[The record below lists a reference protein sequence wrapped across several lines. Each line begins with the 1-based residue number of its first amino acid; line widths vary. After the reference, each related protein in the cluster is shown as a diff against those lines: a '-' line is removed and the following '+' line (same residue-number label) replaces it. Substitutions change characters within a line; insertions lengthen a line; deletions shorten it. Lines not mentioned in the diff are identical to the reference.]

1 MPVAPAEEA
10 LAGLQKICG
19 DAHARPATQADA
31 VDGVLPS
38 IVVAPASTDEVHG
51 VLLAAGEHGLRV
63 VPRGS
68 GSKLG
73 WGAPPS
79 AVDLVLD
86 MTRMAEVLEHT
97 AGDLVARVQAG
108 APLAGLQERVAGA
121 NQVLAL
127 DPPEPGATLGGIIAA
142 NASGPRRLLYGT
154 MRDLLIG
161 VTVVLGDGTVAKAGG
176 KVVKNVAG
184 YDLGKLFT
192 GSLGTLGV
200 ITEAIVRL
208 HPAPVARRVVT
219 VDVDS
224 PEHADRLVQAV
235 IHSQLVPSAVE
246 LSWPAE
252 GGGGLAIL
260 LEGIEP
266 GVEAQASTASALLGG
281 ALRVDDT
288 VPGGWDERPYGPHDI
303 GLKIS
308 AETAA
313 LAHVLD
319 AVATAATSA
328 GLRGDLRSS
337 AGSGISYV
345 GLAGP
350 ADPASAAPALDRL
363 RSALAPYDGSVV
375 VLQAP
380 PDVKAALDVWGP
392 VGDALPVMRRVK
404 DQFDPDHR
412 MSPGRFVGGI

>member
-1 MPVAPAEEA
+1 VSDSA
-10 LAGLQKICG
+10 LAAMQKVCG
-19 DAHARPATQADA
+19 DAHARPAKDTDA
-31 VDGVLPS
+31 VDGVVPS
-38 IVVAPASTDEVHG
+38 VVVSPASSDEVHG
-51 VLLAAGEHGLRV
+51 VLLAAREHGLRV
-63 VPRGS
+63 VARGS

-73 WGAPPS
+73 WGAPP
-79 AVDLVLD
+79 AALDLVIE
-86 MTRMAEVLEHT
+86 TSRMAEVLEHT
-97 AGDLVARVQAG
+97 AGDLVCRMQAG
-108 APLAGLQERVAGA
+108 APLTAVQERVASAG
-121 NQVLAL
+121 QVLAL
-127 DPPEPGATLGGIIAA
+127 DPPEPGATIGGIIAA

-208 HPAPVARRVVT
+208 HPAPVGRRVVT
-219 VDVDS
+219 VEAES
-224 PEHADRLVQAV
+224 TQRAGELVQAV
-235 IHSQLVPSAVE
+235 LHSQLVPSAVE

-252 GGGGLAIL
+252 GGGSLAIL

-266 GVEAQASTASALLGG
+266 GVEAQARTATELVGG
-281 ALRVDDT
+281 VARVDDT
-288 VPGGWDERPYGPHDI
+288 VPGGWDERPYGPGDI

-313 LAHVLD
+313 LPQVLD
-319 AVATAATSA
+319 AVAVAAASA

-345 GLAGP
+345 GLAGLATP
-350 ADPASAAPALDRL
+350 VAVATALDRL
-363 RSALAPYDGSVV
+363 RSTLAASDGSVV

-380 PDVKAALDVWGP
+380 PEVKVALDVWGP

-404 DQFDPDHR
+404 EQFDPDNR

>member
-1 MPVAPAEEA
+1 MNDSA
-10 LAGLQKICG
+10 LAALQKVCG
-19 DAHARPATQADA
+19 DAHARPAAENDA
-31 VDGVLPS
+31 VDGVAASL
-38 IVVAPASTDEVHG
+38 VVSPASTDEVHG
-51 VLLAAGEHGLRV
+51 VMVAAREHGLRV

-68 GSKLG
+68 GSKLA
-73 WGAPPS
+73 WGAPPAGVELIVETS
-79 AVDLVLD
+79 
-86 MTRMAEVLEHT
+86 RMSEVLEHT
-97 AGDLVARVQAG
+97 AGDLVCRMQAG
-108 APLAGLQERVAGA
+108 APLSALQERVSSA

-127 DPPEPGATLGGIIAA
+127 DPPEPAATIGGIIAA

-208 HPAPVARRVVT
+208 HPAPAARRVVT
-219 VDVDS
+219 VDVES
-224 PEHADRLVQAV
+224 SQRAGELVQAV
-235 IHSQLVPSAVE
+235 LHSQLVPSAVE

-252 GGGGLAIL
+252 GGGSLAIL

-266 GVEAQASTASALLGG
+266 GVEAQARTVTALVGG
-281 ALRVDDT
+281 TARVDDT
-288 VPGGWDERPYGPHDI
+288 VPGGWDERPYGPGDI
-303 GLKIS
+303 GLKIA
-308 AETAA
+308 AEIVA
-313 LAHVLD
+313 LPQVLD
-319 AVATAATSA
+319 AVAVAATAA
-328 GLRGDLRSS
+328 GLRGDLRAS
-337 AGSGISYV
+337 AGSGVSYV
-345 GLAGP
+345 GLAVLATP
-350 ADPASAAPALDRL
+350 VAVATALDRL
-363 RSALAPYDGSVV
+363 RSTLAAYDGSAV

-380 PDVKAALDVWGP
+380 PEVKAGLDVWGP

-404 DQFDPDHR
+404 EQFDPHNR